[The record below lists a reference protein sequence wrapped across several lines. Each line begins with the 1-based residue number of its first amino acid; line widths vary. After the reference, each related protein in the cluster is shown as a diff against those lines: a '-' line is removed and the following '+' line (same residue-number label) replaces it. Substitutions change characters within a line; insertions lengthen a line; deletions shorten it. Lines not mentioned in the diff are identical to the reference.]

1 MFLDIFFVVKKYTLE
16 FCSIFFYIL
25 SSKNTRKLI
34 FAVFF
39 TFYPLKITRKI
50 FVVSFMFLIII
61 SLPNMISQDVGCE
74 AAIHTF
80 KTIFESNKKGRVLS
94 RQYTDAS
101 NAFNT
106 DRKRKPQ
113 GIGMT
118 FLAETN
124 STLYKKNVGLYRKV
138 RSRLQILLV
147 RWNELDHCE
156 RKASQW
162 SKEKFRWDQHQ
173 DN

>member
-1 MFLDIFFVVKKYTLE
+1 MFLDIFFVLKKYTLE

-80 KTIFESNKKGRVLS
+80 KTIFESNKKGKGAVTSVYRCIECLQHRS
-94 RQYTDAS
+94 EAKTSGYRHDLFGRDKLDA
-101 NAFNT
+101 
-106 DRKRKPQ
+106 
-113 GIGMT
+113 
-118 FLAETN
+118 L
-124 STLYKKNVGLYRKV
+124 
-138 RSRLQILLV
+138 
-147 RWNELDHCE
+147 
-156 RKASQW
+156 
-162 SKEKFRWDQHQ
+162 
-173 DN
+173 

>member
-1 MFLDIFFVVKKYTLE
+1 MFLDIFFVLKKYTLE

-80 KTIFESNKKGRVLS
+80 KTIFESNKKGTGAVTSVYRCIECLQHRS
-94 RQYTDAS
+94 EAKTSGYRHDLFGRDKLDA
-101 NAFNT
+101 
-106 DRKRKPQ
+106 
-113 GIGMT
+113 
-118 FLAETN
+118 L
-124 STLYKKNVGLYRKV
+124 
-138 RSRLQILLV
+138 
-147 RWNELDHCE
+147 
-156 RKASQW
+156 
-162 SKEKFRWDQHQ
+162 
-173 DN
+173 